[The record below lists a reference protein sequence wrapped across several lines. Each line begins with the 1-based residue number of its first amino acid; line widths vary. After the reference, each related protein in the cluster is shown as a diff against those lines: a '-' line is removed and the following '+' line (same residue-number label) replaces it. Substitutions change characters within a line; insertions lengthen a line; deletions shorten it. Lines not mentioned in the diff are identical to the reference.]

1 MKRAVIT
8 GITGQDGAYLSRLLL
23 KKNYEI
29 VGVIRNKSSI
39 YRLKYL
45 GIDKMLTYEN
55 CNLLD
60 NREIVSLLRKYSPDE
75 IYNLAAQSSVAQS
88 FISPSDTINFNIIS
102 VLNILEAIRTENT
115 EIRYYQASS
124 SEMYGSVNLLPI
136 TENTAMHPV
145 SPYGISKAA
154 AHWITQNYRDNYG
167 IFACCGILFNHES
180 YLRDNSYFIKK
191 VILEAIKIKNG
202 QKDRLIVGNID
213 VKRDFGYS
221 PLYVEAMWKMLQNE
235 KPDDYIICSG
245 KSYLLRD
252 LIYHIFNYLDIDKR
266 KLFIDSNLFRPKEI
280 LDIYGD
286 NSKAR
291 NELKWNYDCDFFEIV
306 NILIEEEIKNIE

>member
-191 VILEAIKIKNG
+191 VILEA
-202 QKDRLIVGNID
+202 
-213 VKRDFGYS
+213 Y
-221 PLYVEAMWKMLQNE
+221 
-235 KPDDYIICSG
+235 
-245 KSYLLRD
+245 
-252 LIYHIFNYLDIDKR
+252 
-266 KLFIDSNLFRPKEI
+266 
-280 LDIYGD
+280 
-286 NSKAR
+286 
-291 NELKWNYDCDFFEIV
+291 
-306 NILIEEEIKNIE
+306 

>member
-60 NREIVSLLRKYSPDE
+60 NREIISLLRKYSPDE

-245 KSYLLRD
+245 KSYILRD
-252 LIYHIFNYLDIDKR
+252 LIYHIFNYLDIDKS

-291 NELKWNYDCDFFEIV
+291 NELKWNYDRDFFEIV